1 MTNRSNAK
9 RKRKQPARYTPEEA
23 GPVQDGDF
31 YPLFQYQLPVPL
43 HYPRRQHAGDASETP
58 ALDPVAL
65 PFSPSSATTPVSS
78 VATPSVASEVGVAP
92 DAFATPSTAS
102 KYEDDSLTTS
112 VAGVARPVIVSS
124 SMHLDPPCLVPGLGR
139 DKARSPRLHGVGV
152 SDGASDEH
160 LRPRST
166 AAAPTPS
173 LRRCSSTVCTV
184 ENCASLHR
192 SEQLASRNPSAKGRT
207 ASADSDDKDKTQEEN
222 PPPRRL
228 YSGAH
233 AEERTGGPLQECDL
247 TCVRRCED
255 SLGHIDTDEK
265 PEEAGDAKERREILV
280 APFRRRGSSV
290 SSSSKPVTQEGR
302 YSTVRDV
309 EDPFI
314 DTFDAAAGP
323 GTSLC

>member
-1 MTNRSNAK
+1 MTILSQNNTDRRSE
-9 RKRKQPARYTPEEA
+9 KRKQP
-23 GPVQDGDF
+23 G
-31 YPLFQYQLPVPL
+31 QYQAFRLPSSIPGNSTRAT
-43 HYPRRQHAGDASETP
+43 PSRRLPST
-58 ALDPVAL
+58 PVAP

-78 VATPSVASEVGVAP
+78 VATPSVASEVGVTP

-102 KYEDDSLTTS
+102 KYEGDSLTTS

-124 SMHLDPPCLVPGLGR
+124 SMYLDPPSLVPGLGR
-139 DKARSPRLHGVGV
+139 DKARSPRLHGAGAG
-152 SDGASDEH
+152 DGASDEH

-184 ENCASLHR
+184 ENCASPHR

-233 AEERTGGPLQECDL
+233 AEERTGG
-247 TCVRRCED
+247 
-255 SLGHIDTDEK
+255 SL
-265 PEEAGDAKERREILV
+265 
-280 APFRRRGSSV
+280 
-290 SSSSKPVTQEGR
+290 
-302 YSTVRDV
+302 
-309 EDPFI
+309 
-314 DTFDAAAGP
+314 
-323 GTSLC
+323 